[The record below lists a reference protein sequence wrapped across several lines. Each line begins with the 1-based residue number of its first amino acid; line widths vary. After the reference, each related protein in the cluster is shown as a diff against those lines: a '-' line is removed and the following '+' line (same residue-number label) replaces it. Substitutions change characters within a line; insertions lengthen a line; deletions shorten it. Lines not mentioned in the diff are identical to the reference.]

1 MTRSKLIA
9 LGAAALAVAAAAVAG
24 VALAAPPARAPF
36 AIAVGDTVRVSG
48 TQISCTATGHPGA
61 AGLLCS
67 LLGKDGKE
75 AAGSYGVALSDHG
88 EALVIE
94 FAAGGAAVTPKKLW
108 RVKAGR
114 RAASAASAAPVTHV
128 TDVGGSWFL
137 AGTDLRCV
145 VKRGDLQPGVVCS
158 RYDAQGV
165 RANSNS
171 IAITPAA
178 AGVYRYDARRRA
190 APKLEKAE
198 PGRVTSV
205 HRATT
210 AQRTTMLWRAS
221 ARPRVA
227 TATPPT
233 PIVQLAVRDTLRLPS
248 SRVACTVTSDGT
260 TPAMFCLLVARQ
272 TTPVPKSYAVGLDGN
287 GAAILV
293 SYDAKSRGSV
303 LRTVQA
309 AARSRAKRAAGKV
322 VTARFGEVY
331 RVTGT
336 VIVCNVLAAG
346 APGIACTLNGPQG
359 RIVGAPGIALT
370 DGGSARIFRVT
381 SKTAFATVTEKAEP
395 ASR

>member
-1 MTRSKLIA
+1 MTRLRLVA
-9 LGAAALAVAAAAVAG
+9 LAAVAAAAFAVATVAAG
-24 VALAAPPARAPF
+24 VAFAATPARAPF

-48 TQISCTATGHPGA
+48 TQLSCTATGQPGA

-67 LLGKDGKE
+67 LRGKDGKE
-75 AAGSYGVALSDHG
+75 AAGTYGVALSDHG

-94 FAAGGAAVTPKKLW
+94 FAEGGAAVSPKQLW
-108 RVKAGR
+108 RVKAGH
-114 RAASAASAAPVTHV
+114 RAASAAGAAPVTHV

-145 VKRGDLQPGVVCS
+145 VKRGALQPGVVCS

-165 RANSNS
+165 RPNSNS

-178 AGVYRYDARRRA
+178 AGIYRYDGKRRA
-190 APKLEKAE
+190 ARTLEKAE
-198 PGRVTSV
+198 PDRVTTV
-205 HRATT
+205 HRTT
-210 AQRTTMLWRAS
+210 TLHRTA
-221 ARPRVA
+221 ARPRAAAA
-227 TATPPT
+227 TRPT

-260 TPAMFCLLVARQ
+260 TPAMFCVLVARQ

-293 SYDAKSRGSV
+293 SYDATSRGSL
-303 LRTVQA
+303 LRTIQA
-309 AARSRAKRAAGKV
+309 GGRTRAPRATGRV

-346 APGIACTLNGPQG
+346 APGVACTLNGPKG
-359 RIVGAPGIALT
+359 RIIGAPGIAVT

-381 SKTAFATVTEKAEP
+381 SKTAFTTVIERAQP